1 MLLSRV
7 FLRCDPLG
15 LAGALPPQMIPLS
28 DLLLTLRLR
37 PTSDLELLRLLSGDN
52 ASDLKS
58 RANALLACSN
68 GLTGDFVARCNACV
82 RSRSPANMARF
93 LANDAAGVSLGGAAG
108 FDCISEAGVSARDTR
123 SPVMPSLGYSCP
135 SPPSYGR
142 IIGT

>member
-1 MLLSRV
+1 
-7 FLRCDPLG
+7 
-15 LAGALPPQMIPLS
+15 MIPLS

-37 PTSDLELLRLLSGDN
+37 LTSEDLELLRLLSGDN

-82 RSRSPANMARF
+82 RSRSPAKMARF
-93 LANDAAGVSLGGAAG
+93 LANDAAGVSLGEAVG
-108 FDCISEAGVSARDTR
+108 FDCDSEAGVPARDTR

-142 IIGT
+142 MIGT